1 MAHDVTIE
9 IPAGSR
15 VKYEFD
21 HETGRLRLDRVLFT
35 SMQYPTHYGYF
46 ENTLGEDGDPL
57 DALVYL
63 PGFDLVPGCVVEAR
77 PIGVFNMTD
86 DGGGDAKLLCVPADK
101 RYDNITELEHV
112 EESLKQEIEHFFTR
126 YKDLE
131 PGKWVKAE
139 GWEGRAAAE
148 AELIGVG
155 LGHRLTHYPGQL
167 SGGEQ
172 QRVAIARATA
182 CRPQVLFADEPT
194 GNLDAATGSQ
204 IVERLF
210 ARAAETG
217 ATLMVITHDPALAA
231 RCRRVV
237 ELADGRIVRD
247 SAPASGRG

>member
-86 DGGGDAKLLCVPADK
+86 DGGGDAKVIAVPHDKLSQLYVDVKEYTDLPALL
-101 RYDNITELEHV
+101 I
-112 EESLKQEIEHFFTR
+112 QQIEHFFAN

-131 PGKWVKAE
+131 KGKWVKIE
-139 GWEGRAAAE
+139 GWEG
-148 AELIGVG
+148 
-155 LGHRLTHYPGQL
+155 
-167 SGGEQ
+167 
-172 QRVAIARATA
+172 
-182 CRPQVLFADEPT
+182 AD
-194 GNLDAATGSQ
+194 A
-204 IVERLF
+204 
-210 ARAAETG
+210 ARAA
-217 ATLMVITHDPALAA
+217 ITKSVAA
-231 RCRRVV
+231 YK
-237 ELADGRIVRD
+237 G
-247 SAPASGRG
+247 

>member
-1 MAHDVTIE
+1 MEFDVTIE

-101 RYDNITELEHV
+101 RYDHITELEHV

-131 PGKWVKAE
+131 KGKWVKIKRWGDAE
-139 GWEGRAAAE
+139 E
-148 AELIGVG
+148 AQ
-155 LGHRLTHYPGQL
+155 RL
-167 SGGEQ
+167 
-172 QRVAIARATA
+172 
-182 CRPQVLFADEPT
+182 
-194 GNLDAATGSQ
+194 
-204 IVERLF
+204 IVEGIE
-210 ARAAETG
+210 RAG
-217 ATLMVITHDPALAA
+217 K
-231 RCRRVV
+231 
-237 ELADGRIVRD
+237 
-247 SAPASGRG
+247 APAPA

>member
-77 PIGVFNMTD
+77 PVGVFNMTD

-101 RYDNITELEHV
+101 RYDHITELEASIQRFNAEG
-112 EESLKQEIEHFFTR
+112 EESPT
-126 YKDLE
+126 DE
-131 PGKWVKAE
+131 PQ
-139 GWEGRAAAE
+139 GRAVDTEE
-148 AELIGVG
+148 AQPATEE
-155 LGHRLTHYPGQL
+155 
-167 SGGEQ
+167 GEE
-172 QRVAIARATA
+172 T
-182 CRPQVLFADEPT
+182 DEP
-194 GNLDAATGSQ
+194 Q
-204 IVERLF
+204 
-210 ARAAETG
+210 
-217 ATLMVITHDPALAA
+217 
-231 RCRRVV
+231 
-237 ELADGRIVRD
+237 GR
-247 SAPASGRG
+247 